1 MESQRD
7 DIVANG
13 IIFGISVLNDIL
25 VDKHHLVTDAHIF
38 INDCLTNQTRPKKDE
53 LIMSIRTKLIL
64 YYMGIVLVILLAIY
78 GYLDH
83 SLKQNLSEQITTE
96 LKVQANLTREF
107 LLEMLPDTFLANPI
121 NK

>member
-1 MESQRD
+1 
-7 DIVANG
+7 
-13 IIFGISVLNDIL
+13 
-25 VDKHHLVTDAHIF
+25 
-38 INDCLTNQTRPKKDE
+38 
-53 LIMSIRTKLIL
+53 MSIRTKLIL